1 MSIIERGRAFLQCLQ
16 TLVERTAWDWR
27 RCPYCGGTETWK
39 HGSYTRRP
47 WDLDGRRIV
56 RVVRHR
62 CVSCGRTYS
71 EQSALLVR
79 GSRYTRAV
87 QRCAIDHW
95 QHAGSSLRR
104 TAEWLRSL
112 MGRQERW
119 CLWHPLDPRPA
130 APPCRLGASTIG
142 RWLDRA
148 GRRARATVAGQLT
161 GVRTGGQFGT
171 DGLWARLRAGARRVV
186 LLLTDSVSGI
196 VYPPVVVGGEEH
208 PAAWAR
214 LVTRA
219 AAAGLDRTRIRGLTS
234 DGAVGLR
241 TYLKETLVWVNH
253 QRCVWHLWR
262 GLGGTLTQAATT
274 AAQGLAGAAATAVRR
289 ATRRTLVGLVRAVFD
304 ATSDAAAVEAL
315 RVLGRQ
321 PLGEA
326 FVRALRNEIDA
337 ALVYAGPANRGLVRV
352 APEWHWRDF
361 RLRLG
366 HGRNHGTAAR
376 LERAAVLWAVYHNF
390 EPAQIRKEHKRTY
403 QRPGRS
409 PLLMAGVPPGEVSYL
424 DALAI

>member
-1 MSIIERGRAFLQCLQ
+1 MSIIERGRSFLQ
-16 TLVERTAWDWR
+16 TLRALAGRTAWDWR
-27 RCPYCGGTETWK
+27 RCPYCGGTETWR
-39 HGSYTRRP
+39 HGSYERRP
-47 WDLDGRRIV
+47 WDLGGRRTV

-62 CVSCGRTYS
+62 CLRCGRTYS

-112 MGRQERW
+112 LGRQERW
-119 CLWHPLDPRPA
+119 CLWHPLDPPPA
-130 APPCRLGASTIG
+130 SPPCRLAASTVQ
-142 RWLDRA
+142 RWVDRA
-148 GRRARATVAGQLT
+148 GGRARATVAGQLA
-161 GVRTGGQFGT
+161 GVPTSGQFGA
-171 DGLWARLRAGARRVV
+171 DGLWARLGGGGRRVV
-186 LLLTDSVSGI
+186 LLLTDGRSG
-196 VYPPVVVGGEEH
+196 VVFPPVVVAGEER
-208 PAAWAR
+208 PDGWAR

-241 TYLKETLVWVNH
+241 TYLEEALVWVNH

-262 GLGGTLTQAATT
+262 GLGAPLAQAATA

-289 ATRRTLVGLVRAVFD
+289 ATVRALAALVRAALD
-304 ATSDAAAVEAL
+304 ASSDAAAVCAL
-315 RVLGRQ
+315 RDLAAH

-326 FVRALRNEIDA
+326 LARALRNEIDA
-337 ALVYAGPANRGLVRV
+337 ALVYLGPANRGLARV

-366 HGRNHGTAAR
+366 HGRNHRTATR
-376 LERAAVLWAVYHNF
+376 LERAALLWAVYHNF
-390 EPAQIRKEHKRTY
+390 EPAQVRKERRRSY
-403 QRPGRS
+403 RRPGQS
-409 PLLMAGVPPGEVSYL
+409 PLAMAGAPPGAVSYL